1 MRNKN
6 LILVILVI
14 AIISII
20 YIKVE
25 KKINFQKEV
34 GKAII
39 SKQEVNAGEENYKDA
54 TLNGA
59 DPVIS
64 GKLIP
69 VTIDKKGKVTYANI
83 KKGWYNY
90 QNKEWANAVIL
101 VDNPSL
107 NYKVGSEIKES
118 DIESYF
124 VWIPRFK
131 YKLWNAS
138 QADGVYTI
146 DSITDDANSLTS
158 YRMIFGNARLIEI
171 EFEDNKTTKSENKEN
186 GEWLTHPAFTLN
198 GKELNGIW
206 VGKFETGYNQGDSG
220 KPITDTKSWNKV
232 GAEQN
237 TEASD
242 KIIVK
247 PNVYSWRNST
257 VSNFFKSAYNYER
270 DLDSHMMKN
279 IEWGAVAYLSH
290 SLYGIGK
297 EVNVNNNNQVK
308 TGYSAVIGTDQS
320 NYPGTS
326 GNTEKETLPYNTP
339 TGYLASTTGNITG
352 VYDMSGGSS
361 EYMAAYRNLGNN
373 CAADANG
380 ILRGDCSGF
389 TSDELTKYAAYLDK
403 YENSTISSYSKR
415 IFGDATGEMGS
426 FYVYYE
432 SSNSW
437 YHNSWYADFSD
448 FIDITNPWFTRGGA
462 NNNGLLSGQFGF
474 YRSSGT
480 VSSGATRLVLAS

>member
-1 MRNKN
+1 MKTKKVIIS
-6 LILVILVI
+6 LIILSLL
-14 AIISII
+14 SII
-20 YIKVE
+20 YVKVT
-25 KKINFQKEV
+25 KGINFQKEIE
-34 GKAII
+34 KAII
-39 SKQEVNAGEENYKDA
+39 SKQEVNANEENYKDA
-54 TLNGA
+54 TLKGA
-59 DPVIS
+59 DPVLS

-69 VTIDKKGKVTYANI
+69 VTIDKKGKVTYANT
-83 KKGWYNY
+83 KKEWYNY
-90 QNKEWANAVIL
+90 QKKEWANAVIL

-107 NYKVGSEIKES
+107 KYKVGSEIKES

-124 VWIPRFK
+124 VWIPRYR
-131 YKLWNAS
+131 YKLWNAN
-138 QADGVYTI
+138 QADGVY
-146 DSITDDANSLTS
+146 DKSKITDDANSLTS
-158 YRMIFGNARLIEI
+158 YRMLFGNTRLIEI
-171 EFEDNKTTKSENKEN
+171 EFEDNKTPKSENKEN

-220 KPITDTKSWNKV
+220 KPIEDTTSWSPTKARVDKV
-232 GAEQN
+232 E
-237 TEASD
+237 SD

-247 PNVYSWRNST
+247 PNVYSWQNST
-257 VSNFFKSAYNYER
+257 VSNFFKSAYEYER
-270 DLDSHMMKN
+270 ELDSHMMKN

-297 EVNVNNNNQVK
+297 EVNINNNNQYK
-308 TGYSAVIGTDQS
+308 TGYSAVVGTDQS

-389 TSDELTKYAAYLDK
+389 ASDELTKYAAYLDK
-403 YENSTISSYSKR
+403 YENSTMSSYSKR
-415 IFGDATGEMGS
+415 IFGDATGEMGP
-426 FYVYYE
+426 FYLYYD
-432 SSNSW
+432 SSSQ
-437 YHNSWYADFSD
+437 YHNSWYADYSD
-448 FIDITNPWFTRGGA
+448 FIDIANPWFTRGGA
-462 NNNGLLSGQFGF
+462 NYNGLLSGQFGF

>member
-1 MRNKN
+1 MKNKRN
-6 LILVILVI
+6 LILVIMVI
-14 AIISII
+14 TIISII
-20 YIKVE
+20 YVKVDKE
-25 KKINFQKEV
+25 INLQKEV

-54 TLNGA
+54 TLKGA

-83 KKGWYNY
+83 KKEWYNY
-90 QNKEWANAVIL
+90 QKKEWANAVIL

-131 YKLWNAS
+131 YKLWNAN
-138 QADGVYTI
+138 QKDGNYSI
-146 DSITDDANSLTS
+146 GNITDDANSLTS
-158 YRMIFGNARLIEI
+158 YRMLFGNTRLIEI
-171 EFEDNKTTKSENKEN
+171 EFENNKTNKSNNTTN

-220 KPITDTKSWNKV
+220 KPIENTTTWTFAKAQVDKV
-232 GAEQN
+232 E
-237 TEASD
+237 SD

-257 VSNFFKSAYNYER
+257 VSNFFKSAYNYNR

-279 IEWGAVAYLSH
+279 TEWGAVAYLSH

-297 EVNVNNNNQVK
+297 EININNNNQYK

-320 NYPGTS
+320 SYTGTAGTTS
-326 GNTEKETLPYNTP
+326 NITLPYNTP

-352 VYDMSGGSS
+352 VYDMSGGTH
-361 EYMAAYRNLGNN
+361 EYMAAYRPSSTK
-373 CAADANG
+373 DE
-380 ILRGDCSGF
+380 SGF
-389 TSDELTKYAAYLDK
+389 TEEELTKYAAYLDK
-403 YENSTISSYSKR
+403 YENATTTSYSKK
-415 IFGDATGEMGS
+415 ILGDATGEMGP
-426 FYVYYE
+426 FYYYFDKD
-432 SSNSW
+432 NSKR
-437 YHNSWYADFSD
+437 YHNAWFADMSHFVDS
-448 FIDITNPWFTRGGA
+448 TGPWFDRGGGHTDGVIA
-462 NNNGLLSGQFGF
+462 SQFYF
-474 YRSSGT
+474 ARYTGT
-480 VSSGATRLVLAS
+480 TYTYIATRLVVTGI